1 VGRESACV
9 ARWVGEESTGTARL
23 EADHVAF
30 RGTFRVRLPFFELRS
45 VDLRGGTLVLAS
57 GRGTLELDLGAAE
70 AIAWE
75 AQIARPKP
83 LLDKLGV
90 KPESRVSVVNVR
102 DEGFLALLR
111 ERTGE
116 VFVGRTRSGC
126 DLIFYE
132 ADRRRDLGRLAT
144 LRRALQPAG
153 AIWVVSPRGDPGIRD
168 VDVIAAAIEAG
179 LVDTKVVRFSDTHT
193 SLKLVIPKALRPKA

>member
-1 VGRESACV
+1 VGRESDCV
-9 ARWVGEESTGTARL
+9 ARWAGEESSGSARL
-23 EADHVAF
+23 ETDHVAF
-30 RGTFRVRLPFFELRS
+30 RGTFRVRMPFAELRS
-45 VDLRGGTLVLAS
+45 VDLRGGTLVLTS
-57 GRGTLELDLGAAE
+57 GRGALELDLGPAE
-70 AIAWE
+70 AKAWE
-75 AQIARPKP
+75 GQVARPKP

-90 KPESRVSVVNVR
+90 KPGARVAVLGVR
-102 DEGFLALLR
+102 DEDFMALLQQ
-111 ERTGE
+111 RTGE
-116 VFVGRTRSGC
+116 VFVGRTRAGC
-126 DLIFYE
+126 DLIFYQ

-193 SLKLVIPKALRPKA
+193 SLKLVIPKALRPKG